1 MSNPSETS
9 LLPPTIKIIS
19 GGQTGAD
26 RAGLDVAIAR
36 SIPHGGW
43 CPKGRKS
50 EDGPLPTRYLL
61 SETTSG
67 NYLVRTERNAAESDA
82 TVIFTFS
89 ALSGGSKRTADFAR
103 KHGRPFLHLVLVE
116 GREAQA
122 AMRLAAFVRQHHV
135 ARLNVAGSRESKE
148 PGIHARASRVLNLA
162 LDELGFTHLEAEGM

>member
-9 LLPPTIKIIS
+9 PSPPAIKIIS

-36 SIPHGGW
+36 GIPHGGW

-50 EDGPLPTRYLL
+50 EDGPLPARYHL
-61 SETTSG
+61 SETPSG

-82 TVIFTFS
+82 TVILTFS
-89 ALSGGSKRTADFAR
+89 ALSGGSKRTAGFAGKR
-103 KHGRPFLHLVLVE
+103 GRPFLHLVLVE
-116 GREAQA
+116 GREEQA
-122 AMRLAAFVRQHHV
+122 AVRLAAFVRQHRV

-162 LDELGFTHLEAEGM
+162 LDGLGFPSPEADG